1 MPALEV
7 SDESLTHGP
16 GQTSDCQAGSSF
28 PAGMTNKFRAIS
40 PRRSQ
45 KAAGPE
51 VAQRLAAAI
60 RWHQLEVD
68 AAGCCQLAD
77 RSYLVV
83 SEEATKKT
91 FWWFKMD

>member
-1 MPALEV
+1 MPW
-7 SDESLTHGP
+7 LTDPDGL
-16 GQTSDCQAGSSF
+16 QTARQGLLF

-40 PRRSQ
+40 PRHSQ

-83 SEEATKKT
+83 SEEATKYA